1 MSRSERIALAMD
13 GPRQRLHLNVLGFHE
28 KRQAAREICDFLQHG
43 LRNPFGKGKQS
54 SVQNQKERKK

>member
-1 MSRSERIALAMD
+1 MKKGKLR
-13 GPRQRLHLNVLGFHE
+13 E
-28 KRQAAREICDFLQHG
+28 KFCDFLQHG